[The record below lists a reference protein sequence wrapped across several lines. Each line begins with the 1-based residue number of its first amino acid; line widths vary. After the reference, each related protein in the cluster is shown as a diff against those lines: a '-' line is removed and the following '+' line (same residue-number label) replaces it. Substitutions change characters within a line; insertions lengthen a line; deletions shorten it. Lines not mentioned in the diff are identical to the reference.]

1 MQNNF
6 NIEEFCA
13 GESVLACEN
22 KKSVTRIYIEMGILI
37 VVSLISLV
45 CDGFLI
51 GSEVMSGI
59 INGSK
64 LSLAFIFVL
73 AFIIHVIPEAVWAF
87 SIMKRLEKKNNC
99 FILTEDRA
107 LEINYTNTSIQTRE
121 VMLDNVYKFS
131 YKSGVVKF
139 YIGEDV
145 EAFYGF
151 TLSKECVDFLVK
163 KIKKS

>member
-1 MQNNF
+1 MNF

-13 GESVLACEN
+13 GENLLACEN
-22 KKSVTRIYIEMGILI
+22 KKSVTRIYVEMGILI
-37 VVSLISLV
+37 AVSLISLV

-64 LSLAFIFVL
+64 LSLALIFVL
-73 AFIIHVIPEAVWAF
+73 AFIIHVIPEGVWAF
-87 SIMKRLEKKNNC
+87 SIMKRLERKNNC

-121 VMLDNVYKFS
+121 VMLDSVYKFS
-131 YKSGVVKF
+131 YRKGVIKF
-139 YIGEDV
+139 YISEDV
-145 EAFYGF
+145 EVFCGF
-151 TLSKECVDFLVK
+151 SLDKDCVELLAK
-163 KIKKS
+163 KFKKS